1 MHVAQ
6 RFERFLDAY
15 RRPDGSRWTGQ
26 KLDEATGGVVP
37 RSYVTNLRKG
47 RIENP
52 GYEKML
58 AISRAIARAMG
69 FPPALWFEDAP
80 GRAVA
85 RVEGRDLAARVES
98 LFATIRHP
106 GTGEP
111 YTDAEVVR
119 MSAGILTEGEVEG
132 IRTGIGLRPHGR
144 PGRGSRGRIRRGALL
159 PRGRGCGPVGP
170 RRGDARGPR

>member
-6 RFERFLDAY
+6 RFEWFLETY

-26 KLDEATGGVVP
+26 KLDEATGGVVT

-58 AISRAIARAMG
+58 AISRAMG

-80 GRAVA
+80 GHEQGVA
-85 RVEGRDLAARVES
+85 
-98 LFATIRHP
+98 
-106 GTGEP
+106 
-111 YTDAEVVR
+111 Y
-119 MSAGILTEGEVEG
+119 
-132 IRTGIGLRPHGR
+132 
-144 PGRGSRGRIRRGALL
+144 
-159 PRGRGCGPVGP
+159 
-170 RRGDARGPR
+170 